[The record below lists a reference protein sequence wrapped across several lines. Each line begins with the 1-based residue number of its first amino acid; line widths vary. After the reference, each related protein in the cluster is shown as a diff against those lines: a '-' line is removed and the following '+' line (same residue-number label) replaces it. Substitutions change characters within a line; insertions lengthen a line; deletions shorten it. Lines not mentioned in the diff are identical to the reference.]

1 MCVCMCV
8 CLVSQ
13 SWQVLC
19 DSKDCSP
26 LGSSAHWTL
35 QARILEW
42 GAIFYSSK
50 TLCMYQKMFRSAQS
64 LSRVQ
69 LFAIP
74 WTRAHQAS
82 LSITNSQSLPKLMS
96 IESVMPSNHFIL
108 YHPLLLWPS
117 IFPSI
122 RVFSNESVLRIRWPK
137 YWSFSFNISP
147 SNEHS
152 GLIFF
157 RMESLGLLVVQGTL
171 KSLLQHHS
179 SKASILQCSAF
190 FIVQLSHPYMTTG
203 KTIALTRWTFVSK
216 VTSLLFKML
225 SRFVIAFLNCS

>member
-82 LSITNSQSLPKLMS
+82 LSITTPVAHKHMS
-96 IESVMPSNHFIL
+96 IKSVMPSDHLIL
-108 YHPLLLWPS
+108 CCPCLLLPS
-117 IFPSI
+117 VFSSI

-137 YWSFSFNISP
+137 YWSFSFSINP
-147 SNEHS
+147 SNEYS
-152 GLIFF
+152 GLI
-157 RMESLGLLVVQGTL
+157 SWLI
-171 KSLLQHHS
+171 SCNS
-179 SKASILQCSAF
+179 
-190 FIVQLSHPYMTTG
+190 
-203 KTIALTRWTFVSK
+203 
-216 VTSLLFKML
+216 FKMML
-225 SRFVIAFLNCS
+225 LCEWWKMKQHSERARQQDKWRDLDFIMSVMD

>member
-26 LGSSAHWTL
+26 LGSSSHWTL

-82 LSITNSQSLPKLMS
+82 LSITTPVAHKPMS
-96 IESVMPSNHFIL
+96 IKSVMPSDHLIL
-108 YHPLLLWPS
+108 CCPCLLLPS
-117 IFPSI
+117 IFSSI
-122 RVFSNESVLRIRWPK
+122 RVFFFQWVSSLHQVAKVL
-137 YWSFSFNISP
+137 
-147 SNEHS
+147 E
-152 GLIFF
+152 L
-157 RMESLGLLVVQGTL
+157 Q
-171 KSLLQHHS
+171 LQHQS
-179 SKASILQCSAF
+179 FQW
-190 FIVQLSHPYMTTG
+190 
-203 KTIALTRWTFVSK
+203 TIRVD
-216 VTSLLFKML
+216 
-225 SRFVIAFLNCS
+225 FL